1 MNNSLKSIIALGLL
15 SVLIISASGCTAQTS
30 GDKLSFVTGTSHP
43 ADVAAL
49 LKKGPVV
56 LYFGGNC
63 TACAEQKVIISHLE
77 KQYNGTEVT
86 ILRIDPLIDRTF
98 TGKATNYGVTTI
110 PTTVVIRG
118 DGAVAKGVGLTDEQ
132 TLKNTIEDARQWK

>member
-15 SVLIISASGCTAQTS
+15 SVLIISVSGCTAQTS
-30 GDKLSFVTGTSHP
+30 EDKLSFVTGTSHP

-49 LKKGPVV
+49 LKKGPVL

-63 TACAEQKVIISHLE
+63 TTCAEQKVIISHLE
-77 KQYNGTEVT
+77 SQYKGTEVS
-86 ILRIDPLIDRTF
+86 ILRIDPFKDQSK
-98 TGKATNYGVTTI
+98 GMNYGVTTI
-110 PTTVVIRG
+110 PETIVIRS
-118 DGAVAKGVGLTDEQ
+118 DGAVAKSIGLTDEQ